1 MKPQSCFMR
10 AADTMEIAANGRELM
25 NNLIEK
31 VIGAVYEVANVLGSG
46 FLDKVYERALVKE
59 LGMRDLNAEAQVP
72 IQVSYKDEFVGDY
85 YADILIEKK
94 LIVELKCAER
104 LGNDHLAQCLNY
116 LKATGHGIAL
126 LVNFQHPKVEW
137 KRVVN
142 NF

>member
-1 MKPQSCFMR
+1 MR

-46 FLDKVYERALVKE
+46 FLEKVYERALVKE
-59 LGMRDLNAEAQVP
+59 LGMRGLNAEAQVP

>member
-1 MKPQSCFMR
+1 M
-10 AADTMEIAANGRELM
+10 DANERELM

-46 FLDKVYERALVKE
+46 FLEKVYERALVKE
-59 LGMRDLNAEAQVP
+59 LGMRGLNAEAQVP